1 MGFIWGILENQRSA
15 TANATTLSTIVNA
28 SFPCMNM
35 HIDVYSLKNS
45 TVASSNLVNVQKLQ
59 EVHLNTTAGTPESS
73 IRGQDLVD
81 FHPTAL
87 QRSSYISVLT
97 AVDNDPYLFTTS
109 YPFSPFPDD
118 PTENFGLPANRATTW
133 EMQFIADVANTFDN
147 YTYDLTLEGVDV
159 QTRPNP
165 KGYIKFVRDEET
177 LAVGSAIFTRFVA
190 KRLLGIFNFQTTS
203 FDDLAAAAAVDVT
216 TIRTQEITF
225 SRNTV
230 YGPFRPARAGAYQWL
245 PQITA
250 SPPILLDN
258 GDHFQNFGIQNRVG
272 DLGIDVS
279 KETLTE
285 IKTTGG
291 AANAARIYPVCL
303 VQ

>member
-1 MGFIWGILENQRSA
+1 MGLIWGILENQRSA
-15 TANATTLSTIVNA
+15 GATATTLSTIVNA
-28 SFPCMNM
+28 SFPVQNM
-35 HIDVYSLKNS
+35 HIDVYSLKNA
-45 TVASSNLVNVQKLQ
+45 TTASSLLVEVQKLQ

-73 IRGQDLVD
+73 IRGQDLFD

-87 QRSSYISVLT
+87 GRSSYISVLT
-97 AVDNDPYLFTTS
+97 AVDNDPHMFATS

-118 PTENFGLPANRATTW
+118 PTENFGLPANRATTF
-133 EMQFIADVANTFDN
+133 EMQFIADTAASFDT
-147 YTYDLTLEGVDV
+147 YTYDLTLEGVDAG
-159 QTRPNP
+159 TRPNP
-165 KGYIKFVRDEET
+165 KGYIKFVRDEQT
-177 LAVGSAIFTRFVA
+177 LAVGSAVFTRFVA
-190 KRLLGIFNFQTTS
+190 KRLLGIFNFVTTS
-203 FDDLAAAAAVDVT
+203 FDDLAAAAAIDVT
-216 TIRTQEITF
+216 TIRTQEIAF

-230 YGPFRPARAGAYQWL
+230 YGPFRPARAAAFQWL
-245 PQITA
+245 PMITA

-258 GDHFQNFGIQNRVG
+258 GDHFENFGINNRMG
-272 DLGIDVS
+272 DLGLDVS